1 MFGFICAQRDL
12 ELEIGF
18 GSARVHSLR
27 CARKSVR
34 ARARQT
40 AGDRVTGPCISSLEL
55 ALAARSGT
63 IDVHG
68 DDKLAEES
76 EEKWCG
82 CGGVGGGGI

>member
-1 MFGFICAQRDL
+1 MFGSICAQRDL

-63 IDVHG
+63 
-68 DDKLAEES
+68 EES
-76 EEKWCG
+76 EEK
-82 CGGVGGGGI
+82 

>member
-1 MFGFICAQRDL
+1 MFGSICAQRDL

-18 GSARVHSLR
+18 GSACVHSLC

-40 AGDRVTGPCISSLEL
+40 AGDIVSGPCISSLEL

-63 IDVHG
+63 ILMSMVTTSWRKKARRSGAD
-68 DDKLAEES
+68 AEE
-76 EEKWCG
+76 
-82 CGGVGGGGI
+82 